1 MAAIANT
8 SKQVAGAFSP
18 ASILLATSGD
28 TLTYTANSSQELL
41 LYNTD
46 TVSRTVTIDGPGGTT
61 VAVPGTGGATFSV
74 AAGLVITVAA
84 GTFEVVNLD
93 KISAYVAGS
102 PVSIVADVGAKVA
115 ASIIV

>member
-1 MAAIANT
+1 MSLIANT
-8 SKQVAGAFSP
+8 SKQVAGPFSP

-28 TLTYTANSSQELL
+28 TLTYIPAGAQELL
-41 LYNTD
+41 LFNTD

-61 VAVPGTGGATFSV
+61 VVVPNAGGATFSV

-93 KISAYVAGS
+93 KVSAYVAGS

-115 ASIIV
+115 AAIIL